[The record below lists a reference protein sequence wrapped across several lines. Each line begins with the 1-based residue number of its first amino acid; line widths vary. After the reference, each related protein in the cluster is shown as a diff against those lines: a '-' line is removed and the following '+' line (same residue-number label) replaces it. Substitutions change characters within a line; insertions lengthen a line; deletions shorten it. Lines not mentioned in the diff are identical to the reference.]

1 MKGRKRLFEIVEIS
15 TGNDVVS
22 SIYDYFMIVV
32 IVLSLV
38 PLAFKQST
46 TVLNVLDKVTVSIF
60 LADYV
65 FRFLTADYKLKKGWL
80 SFILYPFTFMALID
94 IVCILPSF
102 TPLHAGFRILK
113 IFRLLRSFR
122 VIRAAKML
130 RYSKSLV
137 LVADVIKEQK
147 SALIAVCLL
156 SVSYVLISA
165 LVIFNVEPGT
175 FDNFFD
181 AIYWATVSLATIG
194 YGDIYPVS
202 TAGRVIT
209 IVSSF
214 LGVAIIALP
223 AGIITAGFMEKLN
236 EKNGK
241 HKEEK

>member
-1 MKGRKRLFEIVEIS
+1 MKIRKRLFEIIEIS
-15 TGNDVVS
+15 TGNDLAS

-32 IVLSLV
+32 ILFSLV
-38 PLAFKQST
+38 PLAFKRT
-46 TVLNVLDKVTVSIF
+46 TTALNVMDKVTVTVFLVDYIF
-60 LADYV
+60 RL
-65 FRFLTADYKLKKGWL
+65 FTADYKLKKGWV

-137 LVADVIKEQK
+137 LVADVIREQK

-156 SVSYVLISA
+156 SISYVLLSA
-165 LVIFNVEPGT
+165 LVIFNVEPDT
-175 FDNFFD
+175 FGNFFD
-181 AIYWATVSLATIG
+181 AVYWATVSLATIG

-209 IVSSF
+209 IISSF

-223 AGIITAGFMEKLN
+223 AGIITAGFMDKLN
-236 EKNGK
+236 EKQK
-241 HKEEK
+241 AEK

>member
-1 MKGRKRLFEIVEIS
+1 MKIRKRLFEIIEIS
-15 TGNDVVS
+15 TGNDLAS

-32 IVLSLV
+32 ILLSLV
-38 PLAFKQST
+38 PLAFKRT
-46 TVLNVLDKVTVSIF
+46 TTALNVLDKVTVTVFLVDYIF
-60 LADYV
+60 RL
-65 FRFLTADYKLKKGWL
+65 FTADYKLKKGWV

-137 LVADVIKEQK
+137 LVADVIREQK

-165 LVIFNVEPGT
+165 LVIFNVEPDT
-175 FDNFFD
+175 FGNFFD
-181 AIYWATVSLATIG
+181 AVYWATVSLATIG

-209 IVSSF
+209 IISSF

-223 AGIITAGFMEKLN
+223 AGIITAGFMDKLN
-236 EKNGK
+236 EKQK
-241 HKEEK
+241 AEK

>member
-1 MKGRKRLFEIVEIS
+1 MKIRKRLFEIIEIS
-15 TGNDVVS
+15 TGNDLAS
-22 SIYDYFMIVV
+22 SIYDYFMIFV
-32 IVLSLV
+32 ILFSLV
-38 PLAFKQST
+38 PLAFKRT
-46 TVLNVLDKVTVSIF
+46 TTALNVLDKVTVTVFLVDYIF
-60 LADYV
+60 RL
-65 FRFLTADYKLKKGWL
+65 FTADYKLKKGWV

-137 LVADVIKEQK
+137 LVADVIREQK

-165 LVIFNVEPGT
+165 LVIFNVEPDT
-175 FDNFFD
+175 FGNFFD
-181 AIYWATVSLATIG
+181 AVYWATVSLATIG

-209 IVSSF
+209 IISSF

-223 AGIITAGFMEKLN
+223 AGIITAGFMDKLN
-236 EKNGK
+236 EKQK
-241 HKEEK
+241 AEK

>member
-1 MKGRKRLFEIVEIS
+1 MKIRKRLFEIIEIS
-15 TGNDVVS
+15 TGNDLAS

-32 IVLSLV
+32 ILLSLV
-38 PLAFKQST
+38 PLAFKRT
-46 TVLNVLDKVTVSIF
+46 TTALNALDKATVSVFMVDYIF
-60 LADYV
+60 RL
-65 FRFLTADYKLKKGWL
+65 FTADYKLKKGWV
-80 SFILYPFTFMALID
+80 SFVLYPFTFMALID

-137 LVADVIKEQK
+137 LVADVIREQK

-165 LVIFNVEPGT
+165 LVIFNVEPST

-181 AIYWATVSLATIG
+181 AVYWATVSLATIG

-209 IVSSF
+209 IISSF

-223 AGIITAGFMEKLN
+223 AGIITAGFMDKLN
-236 EKNGK
+236 EKQK
-241 HKEEK
+241 AEK

>member
-1 MKGRKRLFEIVEIS
+1 MKIRKRLFEIIEIS
-15 TGNDVVS
+15 TGNDLAS

-32 IVLSLV
+32 ILLSLV
-38 PLAFKQST
+38 PLAFKRT
-46 TVLNVLDKVTVSIF
+46 TTALNVLDKVTVTVFLVDYIF
-60 LADYV
+60 RL
-65 FRFLTADYKLKKGWL
+65 FTADYKLKKGWV

-137 LVADVIKEQK
+137 LVADVIREQK

-156 SVSYVLISA
+156 SISYVLLSA
-165 LVIFNVEPGT
+165 LVIFNVEPDT
-175 FDNFFD
+175 FGNFFD
-181 AIYWATVSLATIG
+181 AVYWATVSLATIG

-209 IVSSF
+209 IISSF

-223 AGIITAGFMEKLN
+223 AGIITAGFMDKLN
-236 EKNGK
+236 EKQK
-241 HKEEK
+241 AEK